1 MTITR
6 HRIVLKSRIQ
16 NKVIKNKNLSQ
27 EEVIN
32 QINLFVDEHR
42 VNNSNKQYEWVFLK
56 TVSFNEEFEVYGIVI
71 SLNICIC
78 ENKDVGINSKNPYKI
93 SKAVKYRFNIDCI
106 NNTIL
111 VKKLKENEYAIF
123 TKIEK

>member
-1 MTITR
+1 
-6 HRIVLKSRIQ
+6 L
-16 NKVIKNKNLSQ
+16 
-27 EEVIN
+27 
-32 QINLFVDEHR
+32 
-42 VNNSNKQYEWVFLK
+42 
-56 TVSFNEEFEVYGIVI
+56 
-71 SLNICIC
+71 CIC

>member
-1 MTITR
+1 MINITQLTKPS
-6 HRIVLKSRIQ
+6 HLLIQ
-16 NKVIKNKNLSQ
+16 
-27 EEVIN
+27 
-32 QINLFVDEHR
+32 HPP
-42 VNNSNKQYEWVFLK
+42 
-56 TVSFNEEFEVYGIVI
+56 
-71 SLNICIC
+71 
-78 ENKDVGINSKNPYKI
+78 NSKNPYKI